1 MLSVQDSFLS
11 SDSEMLENYSENALF
26 DALIDRCDEE
36 IVDYFSDEDSQNIDS
51 QDKSDEV
58 ALVSV

>member
-51 QDKSDEV
+51 QDKSEEV